1 MSEDF
6 KGKRRKFYPVACG
19 KIEDRT
25 IRAKEE
31 GRCVGQSLVSFG
43 AKHFTTERSGL
54 EIFERGVVGYLFCVS
69 SSLLFSLTEIRFVK
83 YSSLVF

>member
-1 MSEDF
+1 VSEDF
-6 KGKRRKFYPVACG
+6 KGKRKKYYPVACG

-54 EIFERGVVGYLFCVS
+54 EISGTRVAGLYIPRKYPVERMFIVRRGTTLF
-69 SSLLFSLTEIRFVK
+69 
-83 YSSLVF
+83 